1 MIDGPMDQYDNSVY
15 ADALSAYKQKTNT
28 YMYQNNKL
36 LQGWNKTGHEVSFN
50 KSFERV

>member
-1 MIDGPMDQYDNSVY
+1 MTIYIARNSVY
-15 ADALSAYKQKTNT
+15 EDALSAYKQKQTNIHVS
-28 YMYQNNKL
+28 NNKV